1 MGGTHLGDEF
11 WHAACGPPTPPA
23 PPLPP
28 SITSRPVKIHVRQI
42 KISQSFGG
50 ARFLGGVFRE
60 EFRGELNNCRA
71 VKRENQQ
78 LRRAEAV

>member
-1 MGGTHLGDEF
+1 MGGTHLGDYF

-28 SITSRPVKIHVRQI
+28 SITSRPVKIHVRGM
-42 KISQSFGG
+42 KICESFGG
-50 ARFLGGVFRE
+50 ARLGGGGWE

-71 VKRENQQ
+71 FKRENQQ
-78 LRRAEAV
+78 LPRAEAV